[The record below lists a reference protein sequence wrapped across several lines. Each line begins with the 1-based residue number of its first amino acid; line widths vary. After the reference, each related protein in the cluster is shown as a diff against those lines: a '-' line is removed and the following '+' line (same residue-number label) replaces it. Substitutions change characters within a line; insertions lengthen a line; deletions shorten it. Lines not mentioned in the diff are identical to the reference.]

1 MFASTVLEWFTK
13 GGFDRLIII
22 DGITRPE
29 KELSTGELFGVG
41 SIAVARERLKR
52 LDIAPIQQGIVSGI
66 TGFLLGEGD
75 RLGIDITAL
84 LSEASPMYPDAR
96 AAALAVEA
104 VGDLTGFEIP
114 LTDLLE
120 NARAIEDSVRDI
132 IENASQMLPAPGEQD
147 VTDIDP
153 SFG

>member
-1 MFASTVLEWFTK
+1 
-13 GGFDRLIII
+13 
-22 DGITRPE
+22 
-29 KELSTGELFGVG
+29 
-41 SIAVARERLKR
+41 
-52 LDIAPIQQGIVSGI
+52 
-66 TGFLLGEGD
+66 
-75 RLGIDITAL
+75 
-84 LSEASPMYPDAR
+84 MYPDAR

-120 NARAIEDSVRDI
+120 NARTIEDNVRDI
-132 IENASQMLPAPGEQD
+132 IENASQMLPAPDGAD

>member
-1 MFASTVLEWFTK
+1 
-13 GGFDRLIII
+13 
-22 DGITRPE
+22 
-29 KELSTGELFGVG
+29 
-41 SIAVARERLKR
+41 
-52 LDIAPIQQGIVSGI
+52 
-66 TGFLLGEGD
+66 
-75 RLGIDITAL
+75 
-84 LSEASPMYPDAR
+84 MYPDAR